1 MESFLFEKAKITL
14 SIVDNDLNIKCT
26 KGARKTECLTD
37 INKKFEK
44 IRRGKT

>member
-1 MESFLFEKAKITL
+1 MESFLFEKAKIMQ
-14 SIVDNDLNIKCT
+14 SIVDNHLIIKCT
-26 KGARKTECLTD
+26 KGARKSKRLTD